1 MVKMVN
7 VRVVHH
13 QKKKK
18 KTHAPGPNLKIPGAG
33 T

>member
-1 MVKMVN
+1 MVN

-18 KTHAPGPNLKIPGAG
+18 KKKSMPQALILKFQGLAPR
-33 T
+33 